1 MVIML
6 MFTIIMKFMMSMIEI
21 FKISGSRG
29 CEYDD
34 DTLFGLVEVDR
45 RFRNM
50 YYPRHQDGE

>member
-21 FKISGSRG
+21 FEISGSRG

-45 RFRNM
+45 RFRSV
-50 YYPRHQDGE
+50 YYLCHQDDE